1 MKTMQNNKLRNESKT
16 EYKLH
21 RMRFYAQIA
30 EKAGYT
36 IAGVAAAFA
45 ISGVS
50 GIISFGLTMLLFA
63 NLQSHLIKI
72 WGFSLGCQSLRVSLV
87 LRASSFAFLA
97 LGALN
102 DSIGF
107 MLLGAGLSGFFV
119 GLFWP
124 TFYTMKRA
132 NIGEWFAMEKST
144 GVALTVLSGI
154 LVLYV
159 SIYWILLLSIVATIL
174 SFSMTFSIE
183 QEHYCQ
189 SSEQTKPC
197 PTLSSAR
204 RVAFLDG
211 SIGESLRMIRRIV
224 LLTGTVSFFN
234 FEGILSFALVLGISE
249 ALGAILS
256 KSNLFTPMHFLALAF
271 IGCLMCIS
279 GVENWLYGL
288 ILLGMSL
295 SALFP
300 DLQIELKESIR
311 VSDSTDLNFRER
323 NRIEGR
329 VVGAFLAGSVYL
341 LQLPTEIVFFW
352 IIFSLLG
359 LLMYSRTLH
368 VKTNSFKRLSTLPSL
383 LWN

>member
-16 EYKLH
+16 ENKLH

-45 ISGVS
+45 ISGVA

-72 WGFSLGCQSLRVSLV
+72 WGFSLGCQSLRMSLI
-87 LRASSFAFLA
+87 LRASSFAFLS

-102 DSIGF
+102 GSIGF
-107 MLLGAGLSGFFV
+107 MLLGAGLSGLFV

-124 TFYTMKRA
+124 TFYTMKREH
-132 NIGEWFAMEKST
+132 IGEWFAMEKST
-144 GVALTVLSGI
+144 GVALTVLTGI

-159 SIYWILLLSIVATIL
+159 SIYWILLLSIAATLL

-183 QEHYCQ
+183 QEQHRQ

-197 PTLSSAR
+197 ITLSSAR

-211 SIGESLRMIRRIV
+211 SIGESLRMIRRLV

-256 KSNLFTPMHFLALAF
+256 KSKHFSPMHFLILAF
-271 IGCLMCIS
+271 IGCLMCMS
-279 GVENWLYGL
+279 GIEYWLYGL
-288 ILLGMSL
+288 VVLGMSL

-300 DLQIELKESIR
+300 DLQKELKESIR
-311 VSDSTDLNFRER
+311 ISDSTDLNFRER

-341 LQLPTEIVFFW
+341 LQLPIEIVFIW

-368 VKTNSFKRLSTLPSL
+368 MKTYSFKRLSTLPSL

>member
-16 EYKLH
+16 ENKLH

-45 ISGVS
+45 ISGVL

-87 LRASSFAFLA
+87 LRAGSFAFLA

-102 DSIGF
+102 GSIGF
-107 MLLGAGLSGFFV
+107 MLLGAGLSGLFV

-144 GVALTVLSGI
+144 GVALTVFTGI

-159 SIYWILLLSIVATIL
+159 SIYWVLLLSIVATLL

-183 QEHYCQ
+183 QEQFCQ

-211 SIGESLRMIRRIV
+211 SIGESLRMIRR
-224 LLTGTVSFFN
+224 LAGTVSFFN

-256 KSNLFTPMHFLALAF
+256 KSNLFTPMHFLVLAF
-271 IGCLMCIS
+271 IGCFMCMS

-288 ILLGMSL
+288 IILGMSL

-311 VSDSTDLNFRER
+311 ISGSTDLNFRER
-323 NRIEGR
+323 NRIECR
-329 VVGAFLAGSVYL
+329 VVGAFLAGGVYL
-341 LQLPTEIVFFW
+341 LQLPTEIVFIW

-359 LLMYSRTLH
+359 LLMYSRTLQ
-368 VKTNSFKRLSTLPSL
+368 VKTNSVKKFPTLASP